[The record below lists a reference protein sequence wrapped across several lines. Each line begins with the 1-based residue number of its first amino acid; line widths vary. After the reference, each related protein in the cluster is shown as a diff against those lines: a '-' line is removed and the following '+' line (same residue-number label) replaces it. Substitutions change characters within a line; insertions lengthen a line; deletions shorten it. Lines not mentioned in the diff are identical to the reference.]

1 MARMTF
7 CGDDELGYLGS
18 RTPLAEG
25 AGMELDRS
33 YRAVHL
39 PLIRPESPLALPRAE
54 GRERLV
60 DGRHPTEWSVVLPVD
75 PDALEASPA
84 MGELERALRTAS
96 FADKI
101 AWDLLPRRREVL
113 HATVCGGYGESP
125 APQFDAATLAAL
137 REVGPTEIEL
147 RGLFSGNRNV
157 GRLYLK
163 VYPESRA
170 GTNPLRLAQRA
181 LGRPETDLWLVGIW
195 NLTDDLTPSEAAELQ
210 ALLDR
215 WWDVPLLR
223 FTATRL
229 WLLGARDDLVL
240 DGDPPRDLALAAPPS

>member
-1 MARMTF
+1 MTF
-7 CGDDELGYLGS
+7 RGDDELGYLRS
-18 RTPLAEG
+18 RTPLGEG
-25 AGMELDRS
+25 EGMKLDQS

-39 PLIRPESPLALPRAE
+39 PLVAPGSPLALPHLP
-54 GRERLV
+54 GRPKLV
-60 DGRHPTEWSVVLPVD
+60 AGRHPTEWSVVLPID
-75 PDALEASPA
+75 PDALEASAA
-84 MGELERALRTAS
+84 MGELERELRASS

-101 AWDLLPRRREVL
+101 AWDLLPRRRDVL

-125 APQFDAATLAAL
+125 APEFDPATLAAL
-137 REVGPTEIEL
+137 RDVGPMEVEL

-157 GRLYLK
+157 GRLYLR

-181 LGRPETDLWLVGIW
+181 LGRPQTDLWLVGIY
-195 NLTDDLTPSEAAELQ
+195 NLLDDLSASEAADLR
-210 ALLDR
+210 ALLTR

-229 WLLGARDDLVL
+229 WLLAARDDLVL
-240 DGDPPRDLALAAPPS
+240 DGDPPTNLALGDRPG

>member
-1 MARMTF
+1 VAAF
-7 CGDDELGYLGS
+7 CGDDELGYLRS
-18 RTPLAEG
+18 RTPLAPG
-25 AGMELDRS
+25 AGMELDPS

-39 PLIRPESPLALPRAE
+39 PLVRPGSPLALSRAE
-54 GRERLV
+54 GRERLR
-60 DGRHPTEWSVVLPVD
+60 DGRHPTEWSVVLPID
-75 PDALEASPA
+75 PDALEASA
-84 MGELERALRTAS
+84 AIGELERELRESSVGA
-96 FADKI
+96 KI
-101 AWDLLPRRREVL
+101 AWDLLPRRRGVL

-125 APQFDAATLAAL
+125 APEFGRAALGAL
-137 REVGPTEIEL
+137 REVGPIEIEL

-195 NLTDDLTPSEAAELQ
+195 NLVDDLTPSEAADLQ
-210 ALLDR
+210 ALLTR
-215 WWDVPLLR
+215 WWDRPILR

-229 WLLGARDDLVL
+229 WLLAARDDLVL
-240 DGDPPRDLALAAPPS
+240 DGDPPKDLALADRPS